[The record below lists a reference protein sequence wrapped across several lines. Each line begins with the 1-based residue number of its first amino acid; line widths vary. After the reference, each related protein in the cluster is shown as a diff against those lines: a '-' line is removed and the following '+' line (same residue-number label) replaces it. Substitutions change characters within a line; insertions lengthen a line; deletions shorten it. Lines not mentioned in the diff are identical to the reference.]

1 MPYYPK
7 LMNYGLLMNDK
18 LPSLDLYTI
27 QNAGIYSV
35 DGKLMEELGFSSFD
49 GLKLTY
55 VIEDE
60 LVGWEWSKESR
71 TMYFQYCEAD
81 IHLCNMLYGLFVGPP
96 MLEDIA
102 AFNVAIWKKEN

>member
-1 MPYYPK
+1 MSYYPK
-7 LMNYGLLMNDK
+7 LMHYGLPMNDE

-35 DGKLMEELGFSSFD
+35 DGELMKEFGFSSFD

-60 LVGWEWSKESR
+60 LIGWEFPKEPQ
-71 TMYFQYCEAD
+71 TIYFEYCD
-81 IHLCNMLYGLFVGPP
+81 VDVQLCEMLYAMFAGPP
-96 MLEDIA
+96 MLEDLA
-102 AFNVAIWKKEN
+102 AFNVALWNRTN